1 MSRRRSRSFGSVT
14 LWAWIISLSLH
25 GLIFAGLSGYR
36 PACFGSDSRIAA
48 SGTGI
53 DHTQT
58 RLRRLPPPPVT
69 RKPQVRKLVSIHQ
82 QPSVRP
88 IPIDLPAPVSVPVD
102 AAFEP
107 SLPSSSAPGD
117 AGFFTEATEFFGQ
130 LSADRKICY
139 VVDASGSMLGRF
151 DPVRDQ
157 LRQSLASL
165 APDQYFYI
173 IFFQDGD
180 KLIESANGRFVR
192 ASPASVQAAYE
203 FIASIR
209 PKGGTNAVEGL
220 RRGMS
225 IRDSAGQGPGLIYF
239 LTDGFDLEQ
248 NGVEGFARRIE
259 NLRKTLAPRTK
270 INTIGFRAEQT
281 DLQILRDIAAASGG
295 QFSSVE

>member
-1 MSRRRSRSFGSVT
+1 MSRRRSKLFGSVT
-14 LWAWIISLSLH
+14 LWAWIVSLALH
-25 GLIFAGLSGYR
+25 GLIFAVLSGYR
-36 PACFGSDSRIAA
+36 PSFALADARLAA
-48 SGTGI
+48 SAAA
-53 DHTQT
+53 DLTQT
-58 RLRRLPPPPVT
+58 RLRRLPPQPVT

-88 IPIDLPAPVSVPVD
+88 VPIEMPAPISIPMD
-102 AAFEP
+102 HGAGP
-107 SLPSSSAPGD
+107 MLPSSSAPAD

-151 DPVRDQ
+151 DPVRTQ
-157 LRQSLASL
+157 LQQSLSAL

-192 ASPASVQAAYE
+192 ASPLSIQTAYD
-203 FIASIR
+203 FIATIR
-209 PKGGTNAVEGL
+209 PKGATNAVEGL

-225 IRDSAGQGPGLIYF
+225 IRDKDGQGPGLIYF

-248 NGVEGFARRIE
+248 TGVEGFARRIE

-270 INTIGFRAEQT
+270 INTIGFRTEQT